1 MKTLMLAPQSALKP
15 YIQHYVYCEIG
26 VHEKW
31 SSMDMAPT
39 GCTSLSIAIG
49 KENIFISEN
58 DRRPLKYES
67 VSFVGQTTG
76 YKKLSLYDRLKSFFV
91 LFKPCGA
98 YQLLNI
104 SQDDCKNICLNLSD
118 MLGTST
124 RIFKEELADKSKPE
138 DIKSEVEKFF
148 LKRMRLQKK
157 HDEYMRIA
165 RVIKQI
171 QLNSNCNTLI
181 EEISRRE
188 GYSMSKLER
197 KMKEIV
203 GLSPKMLQ
211 RIMRFNNALQ
221 FINMNGTSCNWSKIA
236 CNFGYFD
243 QTHFIKEFKLFYGR
257 TPSGYSEGD
266 RFLSSIAFDKKTE
279 G

>member
-1 MKTLMLAPQSALKP
+1 LSKIKYLNEKFLKSIIAGNPYNKIYTFMKTLILMPQSVLRP
-15 YIQHYVYCEIG
+15 FIQHYVYCEIG

-49 KENIFISEN
+49 EENIFISEN
-58 DRRPLKYES
+58 NKQPRKYES

-76 YKKLSLYDRLKSFFV
+76 YKKLLLYDRLKSFFV

-138 DIKSEVEKFF
+138 DIKSVVEKFF

-157 HDEYMRIA
+157 HDEYIRIA
-165 RVIKQI
+165 GVIKQI
-171 QLNSNCNTLI
+171 QLNSNRNTLI
-181 EEISRRE
+181 GEICRRE
-188 GYSMSKLER
+188 GYSISKLER
-197 KMKEIV
+197 KMKKIV

-221 FINMNGTSCNWSKIA
+221 FVI
-236 CNFGYFD
+236 
-243 QTHFIKEFKLFYGR
+243 R
-257 TPSGYSEGD
+257 
-266 RFLSSIAFDKKTE
+266 
-279 G
+279 